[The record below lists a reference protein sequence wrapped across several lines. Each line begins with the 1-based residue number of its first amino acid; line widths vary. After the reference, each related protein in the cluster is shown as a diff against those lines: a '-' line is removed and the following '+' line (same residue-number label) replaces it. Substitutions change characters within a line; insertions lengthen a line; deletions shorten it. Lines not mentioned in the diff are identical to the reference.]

1 MVTIPEAMRRTS
13 AAKQQLATQ
22 EQTLARQRRKFEGAT
37 QFTKAQRQQ
46 LTRRQRQLIEQ
57 ARKQN
62 LQLAIQA
69 QKQFQ
74 TASVAQR
81 QAIERSSQ
89 AIDEAVAAGYRRKLA
104 GKALGGQLVGD
115 FPLLLSRAGDPIL
128 EAFAY
133 QKQAA
138 ALKGLGG
145 FQTTTGEIQ
154 YLKPSGLGGQLEEV
168 VYRIP
173 SPLLF
178 TPSTIAP
185 TTEAMPGVESAGLS
199 ARAIELR
206 AKLIAAITPPTAA
219 PMTPLRGGVG
229 SVAYVLPSGERVAI
243 RKIKPLKKPPTF
255 KDISWQETFGKV
267 TPEGKR
273 IDIPG
278 KISLGEY
285 VWGKYSQAVGKVIG
299 YRDAPRVD
307 KPPIFQV
314 SPAARPV
321 IETVGRIVP
330 DVSKWLFFAPAMA
343 TTPAALQQLIS
354 RGAEPVGETIF
365 VSTVKKVPKG
375 IEIQTGARTKI
386 GGATFMGRTT
396 AKGIQLKKLQLT
408 AGEGWIRPLSKRMD
422 ITQIKVAGVVERLGK
437 AREIFVRPTYQITK
451 EAGRGF
457 KGVVGIKEIVRKE
470 LYAPKVITT
479 KLAVRTKQPFLGI
492 SKRWEEGAEIFKQ
505 LEAGAEIFKLR
516 GTARPLFFE
525 GKAIIPK
532 AEIKGILAIGEPAAE
547 SLGRITIASGGK
559 QFVKTITPQ
568 VQKQIT
574 EKAFEQ
580 ATALAQAATQIVTK
594 EATRGAVVAGVIPT
608 GFGAVRAIIRTPPVV
623 RQIPVTQQYFPTPT
637 TQPQPPIQL
646 ITPQEIS
653 RERLGQ
659 ALGLSDAQRLKQ
671 RQLLTQETALLQ
683 LQPTKI
689 GFKQVQ
695 VPALRIRTRQVQPP
709 LQITRQGLGEGL
721 RTPLIPRI
729 TFPYGLG
736 ARVPRVREKE
746 REGVPAYRIWVKRK
760 GRRIFLAGRYA
771 RGEAIM
777 IGAREARQTL
787 RATFGVTEKGRLRV
801 KRRVAPFE
809 PSPEVFRTYR
819 IVKGKRVPLKD
830 VWIQKAPYR
839 LSARGEVREIL
850 QAKKRKGGKRNRW
863 L

>member
-22 EQTLARQRRKFEGAT
+22 EQTLAKQRRKFEGAT
-37 QFTKAQRQQ
+37 QFTRAQRLQ

-89 AIDEAVAAGYRRKLA
+89 AIDEAVAYGYGRKLA
-104 GKALGGQLVGD
+104 VKALGGQLVGD
-115 FPLLLSRAGDPIL
+115 FPLLLSRTGVASQPLRDV
-128 EAFAY
+128 FAY
-133 QKQAA
+133 QEAQIS
-138 ALKGLGG
+138 
-145 FQTTTGEIQ
+145 QI
-154 YLKPSGLGGQLEEV
+154 
-168 VYRIP
+168 
-173 SPLLF
+173 SP
-178 TPSTIAP
+178 TIAP
-185 TTEAMPGVESAGLS
+185 TTEAMPRVESAGLS

-243 RKIKPLKKPPTF
+243 REIKPLKKPPTF

-273 IDIPG
+273 IDIPD
-278 KISLGEY
+278 KVSLG
-285 VWGKYSQAVGKVIG
+285 KYIWSKYGQAVSKIID
-299 YRDAPRVD
+299 YRDTPRVG

-314 SPAARPV
+314 SPEAKPV
-321 IETVGRIVP
+321 IETTGRIIP
-330 DVSKWLFFAPAMA
+330 DVSKWLFFTPAMA
-343 TTPAALQQLIS
+343 TTPATLQQLIS

-532 AEIKGILAIGEPAAE
+532 AEIKGILAIGKPAAE

-580 ATALAQAATQIVTK
+580 AAALAQAATLKLTK

-608 GFGAVRAIIRTPPVV
+608 GFGAVRAMIRTPPVV

-637 TQPQPPIQL
+637 TQPQPPIQI
-646 ITPQEIS
+646 ITPQEIVTQ

-689 GFKQVQ
+689 KFKQVQ
-695 VPALRIRTRQVQPP
+695 VPALRIRTRLIER
-709 LQITRQGLGEGL
+709 LQITRPGLGEGL

-801 KRRVAPFE
+801 KRRAAPFE

>member
-1 MVTIPEAMRRTS
+1 
-13 AAKQQLATQ
+13 
-22 EQTLARQRRKFEGAT
+22 
-37 QFTKAQRQQ
+37 
-46 LTRRQRQLIEQ
+46 
-57 ARKQN
+57 
-62 LQLAIQA
+62 
-69 QKQFQ
+69 
-74 TASVAQR
+74 
-81 QAIERSSQ
+81 
-89 AIDEAVAAGYRRKLA
+89 
-104 GKALGGQLVGD
+104 
-115 FPLLLSRAGDPIL
+115 
-128 EAFAY
+128 
-133 QKQAA
+133 
-138 ALKGLGG
+138 
-145 FQTTTGEIQ
+145 
-154 YLKPSGLGGQLEEV
+154 
-168 VYRIP
+168 
-173 SPLLF
+173 
-178 TPSTIAP
+178 
-185 TTEAMPGVESAGLS
+185 MPGVESAGLS

-243 RKIKPLKKPPTF
+243 RKIKPLKKLPTF

-343 TTPAALQQLIS
+343 TGPAALQQLIS

-375 IEIQTGARTKI
+375 IEIQTATRTKI

-437 AREIFVRPTYQITK
+437 AKEIFRGGGITITK

-479 KLAVRTKQPFLGI
+479 KLGVRTKQPFLGI
-492 SKRWEEGAEIFKQ
+492 SKRWEEGAEIFKR

-559 QFVKTITPQ
+559 LFVKTITPQ

-580 ATALAQAATQIVTK
+580 ATALAQAATLKLTK

-608 GFGAVRAIIRTPPVV
+608 GFGAVRAMIRTPPVV

-646 ITPQEIS
+646 ITPQEIVTQ

-689 GFKQVQ
+689 KFKQVQ
-695 VPALRIRTRQVQPP
+695 VPALRIRTRLIER
-709 LQITRQGLGEGL
+709 LQITRPGLGDGLRL

-729 TFPYGLG
+729 KFPFDGFG
-736 ARVPRVREKE
+736 QPPVPRVREKE
-746 REGVPAYRIWVKRK
+746 REGAPAYRIWVKRK

-787 RATFGVTEKGRLRV
+787 RATFGVIEKGRLRV
-801 KRRVAPFE
+801 KRRGAPFE

-850 QAKKRKGGKRNRW
+850 QAKKRKGGRKNRW

>member
-22 EQTLARQRRKFEGAT
+22 EQTLAKQRRKFEGAT
-37 QFTKAQRQQ
+37 QFTRAQRLQ

-89 AIDEAVAAGYRRKLA
+89 AIDEAVAYGYGRKLA
-104 GKALGGQLVGD
+104 VKALGGQLVGD
-115 FPLLLSRAGDPIL
+115 FPLLLSRTGVASQPLRDV
-128 EAFAY
+128 FAY
-133 QKQAA
+133 QEAQIS
-138 ALKGLGG
+138 
-145 FQTTTGEIQ
+145 QI
-154 YLKPSGLGGQLEEV
+154 
-168 VYRIP
+168 
-173 SPLLF
+173 SP
-178 TPSTIAP
+178 TIAP
-185 TTEAMPGVESAGLS
+185 TTEAMPRVESAGLS

-243 RKIKPLKKPPTF
+243 REIKPLKKPPTF

-273 IDIPG
+273 IDVPG
-278 KISLGEY
+278 KVSLGEY

-365 VSTVKKVPKG
+365 LSRAKDLPKG
-375 IEIQTGARTKI
+375 IEVKTGARTQI
-386 GGATFMGRTT
+386 GGATFVGRTT
-396 AKGIQLKKLQLT
+396 AKGIQLKRIQVT
-408 AGEGWIRPLSKRMD
+408 AGRGWIRPLSKRMD

-437 AREIFVRPTYQITK
+437 AREVFRRGGITITK
-451 EAGRGF
+451 EAGKGF

-479 KLAVRTKQPFLGI
+479 KLGVRTKQPFLGI
-492 SKRWEEGAEIFKQ
+492 TEKLREG
-505 LEAGAEIFKLR
+505 IFKLR

-525 GKAIIPK
+525 GKAIIPE
-532 AEIKGILAIGEPAAE
+532 AEIKGILVVGKPAARDV
-547 SLGRITIASGGK
+547 GRITIARGGK

-574 EKAFEQ
+574 ETAFEQ

-659 ALGLSDAQRLKQ
+659 SLGLSDAQRLKQ

-695 VPALRIRTRQVQPP
+695 VPALRIRTRLVQPP
-709 LQITRQGLGEGL
+709 LQITRPGLGEGL

-729 TFPYGLG
+729 TFPFDGLG

>member
-37 QFTKAQRQQ
+37 QFTRAQRLQ

-74 TASVAQR
+74 TASVSQR

-89 AIDEAVAAGYRRKLA
+89 AIDEAVASGYRRKLV

-115 FPLLLSRAGDPIL
+115 FPLLLSRAGAPIL

-206 AKLIAAITPPTAA
+206 EKLIAAITPPTAA

-273 IDIPG
+273 IDVPG
-278 KISLGEY
+278 KVSLGEY

-321 IETVGRIVP
+321 IETTGRIIP

-343 TTPAALQQLIS
+343 TGPAALQQLIS

-365 VSTVKKVPKG
+365 LSRAKDLPKG
-375 IEIQTGARTKI
+375 IEVKTGARTTL
-386 GGATFMGRTT
+386 GGATFVGRTT

-408 AGEGWIRPLSKRMD
+408 AGEGWVRRLPRMD

-437 AREIFVRPTYQITK
+437 AREVFRRGGITITK

-457 KGVVGIKEIVRKE
+457 KGVVGIKEVVRKE

-479 KLAVRTKQPFLGI
+479 KLGVRTKQPFLGI
-492 SKRWEEGAEIFKQ
+492 TEKLREG
-505 LEAGAEIFKLR
+505 IFKLR

-525 GKAIIPK
+525 GKAIIPE
-532 AEIKGILAIGEPAAE
+532 AEIKGILVVGKPAARDV
-547 SLGRITIASGGK
+547 GRITIARGGK

-574 EKAFEQ
+574 ETAFEQ

-608 GFGAVRAIIRTPPVV
+608 GFGAVRAMIRTPPVV
-623 RQIPVTQQYFPTPT
+623 KQIPVTQQYFPTPT

-646 ITPQEIS
+646 ITPQEIVTQ

-689 GFKQVQ
+689 KFKQVQ
-695 VPALRIRTRQVQPP
+695 VPALKIRTRLIER
-709 LQITRQGLGEGL
+709 LQITRPRLGDGLRL

-729 TFPYGLG
+729 TFPFDGLG
-736 ARVPRVREKE
+736 ERVPRVREKE

-801 KRRVAPFE
+801 KRRGAPFE

-850 QAKKRKGGKRNRW
+850 QAKKRKGGRKNRW